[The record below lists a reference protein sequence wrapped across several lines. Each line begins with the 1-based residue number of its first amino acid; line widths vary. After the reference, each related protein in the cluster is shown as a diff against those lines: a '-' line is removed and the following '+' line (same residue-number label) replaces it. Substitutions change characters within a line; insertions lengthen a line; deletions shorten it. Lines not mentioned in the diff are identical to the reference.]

1 MLVHVWEKIPPQH
14 GKNIIIIYD
23 IPKPTIKNPPN
34 VEEKIEKV
42 NMTTKN
48 IDSKISPKQEKKSP
62 NNSKFR

>member
-1 MLVHVWEKIPPQH
+1 MIYQNLPSKIHQMLK
-14 GKNIIIIYD
+14 K
-23 IPKPTIKNPPN
+23 
-34 VEEKIEKV
+34 KIEKV